1 MIEFSNNAVG
11 IVIRNLRKSKKM
23 SQEVLSGLTGLARS
37 HLSMIENGEKHPNL
51 ETVWRIANTLEITP
65 HELIEEIEK
74 YISENQGCV

>member
-1 MIEFSNNAVG
+1 MIEFDNDAVG

-51 ETVWRIANTLEITP
+51 ETIWRIANTLEVPP
-65 HELIEEIEK
+65 HELVREIEE
-74 YISENQGCV
+74 YIQQNK

>member
-1 MIEFSNNAVG
+1 MIEFDNGAVG

-51 ETVWRIANTLEITP
+51 ETVWRIANTLEISP
-65 HELIEEIEK
+65 HELVEEIEK
-74 YISENQGCV
+74 YIESNK

>member
-1 MIEFSNNAVG
+1 MIEFDNGAVG

-51 ETVWRIANTLEITP
+51 ETVWRIANTLEISP
-65 HELIEEIEK
+65 HELVEEIEK
-74 YISENQGCV
+74 HIESNK

>member
-1 MIEFSNNAVG
+1 MIEFDNGAVG

-51 ETVWRIANTLEITP
+51 ETVWRIANTLEISP
-65 HELIEEIEK
+65 HELVEEIEK
-74 YISENQGCV
+74 YIERNK

>member
-1 MIEFSNNAVG
+1 MIEFDNSAVG

-51 ETVWRIANTLEITP
+51 ETVWRIANTLEISP
-65 HELIEEIEK
+65 HELIKAVED
-74 YISENQGCV
+74 YISESKK